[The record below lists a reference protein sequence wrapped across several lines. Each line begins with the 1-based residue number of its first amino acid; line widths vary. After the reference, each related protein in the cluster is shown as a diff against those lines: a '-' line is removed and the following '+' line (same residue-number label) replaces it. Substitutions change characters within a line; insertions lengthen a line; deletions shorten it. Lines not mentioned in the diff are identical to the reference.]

1 MAVSRN
7 IRTIWVTNYDKSV
20 GDVLE
25 YIASSAGYPPDE
37 YIWTWDG
44 FGNNISRST
53 VTGVH
58 EITKA
63 GTTED
68 TMVGG
73 TKFWGMDAWDF
84 PEVWDDV
91 MPIIDYNLS
100 AVATTITLDEDGANT
115 LFDGVS
121 AFDPGYLVIENE
133 IMTYT
138 GIDTSS
144 PWRAITG
151 VTRGVLNTEAVEH
164 DGTASDMW
172 VDPYVTGSVQS
183 IEYDEEDKVYAVG
196 VALPNASVW
205 KDPLPNIG
213 IRQWEFTEYGVFRF
227 EIPQDRVDLV
237 VYDDTEYAASINGW
251 IAGFTPDT

>member
-7 IRTIWVTNYDKSV
+7 IRTIWVTNYDKSI

-25 YIASSAGYPPDE
+25 YIASSAGYPPFD
-37 YIWTWDG
+37 YISTWDG
-44 FGNNISRST
+44 FGNNTSRST
-53 VTGVH
+53 VTGAY

-63 GTTED
+63 SGIS
-68 TMVGG
+68 VSGS
-73 TKFWGMDAWDF
+73 KFWGMDAWDF
-84 PEVWDDV
+84 PPDYVWSDMGPEV
-91 MPIIDYNLS
+91 DYNLS
-100 AVATTITLDEDGANT
+100 AVATTITLADDGSNT
-115 LFDGVS
+115 IFDGVS
-121 AFDPGYLVIENE
+121 VFDPGYLIIENE
-133 IMTYT
+133 IMSYT
-138 GIDTSS
+138 GTDPLT
-144 PWRAITG
+144 PWKDITG

-237 VYDDTEYAASINGW
+237 VYDDTEYASSINGW
-251 IAGFTPDT
+251 IAGFAPVA